1 MANHVMQTALLP
13 QHIHKKIDR
22 IKRNFFLGHQANT
35 RKLHPINWKIVGK
48 NKSAGGLGIR
58 TSETMNKA
66 LILKRLW
73 VIHDQPESMWSS
85 NCSGKYLSNSSLLH
99 PISVINSNPSPLW
112 RDINKLLSMFNL
124 GMFHQ
129 INSGDQTNIWSQ
141 HWIPGVSTIPNN
153 TSQNIHTI
161 SQLFKPGTNS

>member
-1 MANHVMQTALLP
+1 MLNQAGRKLSINTSLAPMANHVMQTALLP

-66 LILKRLW
+66 LILKRL
-73 VIHDQPESMWSS
+73 
-85 NCSGKYLSNSSLLH
+85 GH
-99 PISVINSNPSPLW
+99 P
-112 RDINKLLSMFNL
+112 
-124 GMFHQ
+124 
-129 INSGDQTNIWSQ
+129 
-141 HWIPGVSTIPNN
+141 
-153 TSQNIHTI
+153 
-161 SQLFKPGTNS
+161 

>member
-1 MANHVMQTALLP
+1 MLNQAGRQLLINTSLTPMANHVMQTALLP

-85 NCSGKYLSNSSLLH
+85 NCSG
-99 PISVINSNPSPLW
+99 
-112 RDINKLLSMFNL
+112 
-124 GMFHQ
+124 MFHQ